1 MSILSL
7 LAYRDWFEDELWA
20 FQGGKDG
27 VLPCV
32 WENELPSFPQPETI
46 SKMLVNQ
53 MLLCFGV
60 MFVTQDSSGMLS
72 LLGILEQSLKTGRRH
87 VLHSTSVTNV
97 CVGLLYGLK
106 AMLTYDSQPLET
118 DILIATQGIFQIIFL
133 WCKCNFTFYLL
144 RFVSRCVVRSLDYW
158 KG

>member
-1 MSILSL
+1 MLTL
-7 LAYRDWFEDELWA
+7 LTDLNELWA

-60 MFVTQDSSGMLS
+60 MFVTQ
-72 LLGILEQSLKTGRRH
+72 SLKIGRRH

-106 AMLTYDSQPLET
+106 
-118 DILIATQGIFQIIFL
+118 G
-133 WCKCNFTFYLL
+133 
-144 RFVSRCVVRSLDYW
+144 
-158 KG
+158 